1 MTNLC
6 IHGHFYQP
14 PRENPWTGEIEKQK
28 SAAPFH
34 DWNEKIWSECY
45 EPNTHSQIINDDKVI
60 VAEINNFDFLNF
72 NFGPTLLHW
81 LKRKHPE
88 TYKHI
93 IDADARSVCEHNG
106 HGNAIAM
113 CYNHMIM
120 PLANEHDKETQIK
133 WALTDFKFHFG
144 RESEGIWLPETA
156 CNENTLESLCRENI
170 SYTILDSSQALKIS
184 KFHSNISLDVSNG
197 NINTLHPYRWFSKI
211 NSSKFIDIFFYNGP
225 VSKAIAFND
234 ALMSSENLLHKI
246 NEAIIRDYNKL
257 HLVSV
262 ATDGETFGHHKKLGE
277 RTLAFF
283 LKVLATQNNINIV
296 NYGEYL
302 QKDPPQFE
310 VQIKPGEG
318 TSWSCV
324 HGVKRWADDCGCGG
338 GDGWN
343 QKWRK
348 PLRDALNWLR
358 DELIII
364 FETEGR
370 KYFKNV
376 WSARNDYILLLNDAT
391 SRKEFFQKKSCKK
404 LSAKK
409 ELKAIELLEM
419 QKYSMFMFTS
429 CGWFFSEISGI
440 ETVKILEYASRAM
453 ELAKNICGAKLEKK
467 FLSLLEKAPS
477 NIKKYMNGKKIYEEL
492 VLSEKQIHV

>member
-34 DWNEKIWSECY
+34 DWNERIWSECY
-45 EPNTHSQIINDDKVI
+45 EPNTHSQIINDNNVI

-93 IDADARSVCEHNG
+93 IDADARSVNEHNG

-113 CYNHMIM
+113 CYNHIIM

-133 WALTDFKFHFG
+133 WALEDFKFHFR

-156 CNENTLESLCRENI
+156 CDELTLEALCRENI
-170 SYTILDSSQALKIS
+170 HYTILDSSQALKIS
-184 KFHSNISLDVSNG
+184 EFHSGISLDVSLC

-211 NSSKFIDIFFYNGP
+211 ESTNFIDIFFYNGP
-225 VSKAIAFND
+225 VSKAIAFD
-234 ALMSSENLLHKI
+234 DVLMSSQNLQGKI
-246 NEAIIRDYNKL
+246 GEAIIRDYNKL

-262 ATDGETFGHHKKLGE
+262 ATDGETFGHHKRHGE

-283 LKVLATQNNINIV
+283 LKVLAAQNNINIV

-302 QKDPPQFE
+302 EKDPPQFE

-324 HGVKRWADDCGCGG
+324 HGVKRWEDDCGCGG
-338 GDGWN
+338 GEWN

-348 PLRDALNWLR
+348 PLRETLNWLR

-364 FETEGR
+364 FETEE
-370 KYFKNV
+370 KKIFNSV
-376 WSARNDYILLLNDAT
+376 WSARNDYINLLNDESYRKKFFLKH
-391 SRKEFFQKKSCKK
+391 SRKK
-404 LSAKK
+404 LSVKK

-440 ETVKILEYASRAM
+440 ETVKILEYAARAI
-453 ELAKNICGAKLEKK
+453 ELAKNICGVKLEKK
-467 FLSLLEKAPS
+467 FLLLLEKAPS
-477 NIKKYMNGKKIYEEL
+477 NIKKYLNGKKIYEDL
-492 VLSEKQIHV
+492 VLPQKKIHA